1 MAPEMVTNRPY
12 DHNLDIWCLGILL
25 FEMLHGYAPYKGK
38 SDKEK
43 CENINH
49 LITHK
54 KDQLKLLNQYK
65 QSIIYEYVTGKKQ
78 VPTEEGAKE

>member
-1 MAPEMVTNRPY
+1 MEFPFPQKENERKQIIAF
-12 DHNLDIWCLGILL
+12 L
-25 FEMLHGYAPYKGK
+25 
-38 SDKEK
+38 KEK

-78 VPTEEGAKE
+78 VPTEEGAVE